1 MENLCEKHEGYKFGC
16 EFAERVASLSL
27 NLCAAL
33 VSAGAS
39 VGLSESFAA
48 RMCAAYSLCGAEVA
62 ALPSHVQISVRACGV
77 TITQLKRI
85 YGANNDLS
93 LLEDCSRVLRLAEGG
108 AELEEV
114 EEELGRALMSK
125 PSRFTHFG
133 GGLACGSFCAFFGGS
148 VSDALICFIVGLV
161 TAVLSSALSKRGSGG
176 AARTLLLSAAGGA
189 LSLILCHAADLLGIG
204 TSPSLV
210 ILGSIMT
217 VIPGLQLCNALRD
230 LLSGDL
236 LSGAY
241 RILGGLAATAAIV
254 AGYAFSRV
262 ALGFLG
268 TEEVFHPRSGVG
280 AVVVSYI
287 TCAVGSAGFCLMFNA
302 RAKRVLSGA
311 FAALLTY
318 SLYLLALPAGAF
330 ICTFISAFAAY
341 VQAYAFAQVYKIP
354 WGVFLTPAV
363 VALLPGASHYYA
375 AEYSAAGDFGRA
387 AFYGADCA
395 AYLAAIA
402 AGLSAAA
409 VVLRILSYARS
420 RVVAVFLRKNTR
432 LHGK

>member
-1 MENLCEKHEGYKFGC
+1 
-16 EFAERVASLSL
+16 
-27 NLCAAL
+27 
-33 VSAGAS
+33 
-39 VGLSESFAA
+39 
-48 RMCAAYSLCGAEVA
+48 
-62 ALPSHVQISVRACGV
+62 
-77 TITQLKRI
+77 
-85 YGANNDLS
+85 
-93 LLEDCSRVLRLAEGG
+93 
-108 AELEEV
+108 
-114 EEELGRALMSK
+114 
-125 PSRFTHFG
+125 
-133 GGLACGSFCAFFGGS
+133 
-148 VSDALICFIVGLV
+148 
-161 TAVLSSALSKRGSGG
+161 
-176 AARTLLLSAAGGA
+176 
-189 LSLILCHAADLLGIG
+189 
-204 TSPSLV
+204 
-210 ILGSIMT
+210 MT
-217 VIPGLQLCNALRD
+217 VRPGLQLCNALRA
-230 LLSGDL
+230 LLSGARR
-236 LSGAY
+236 SGAY

-311 FAALLTY
+311 LAALLTY

-354 WGVFLTPAV
+354 SGVFLTPAV
-363 VALLPGASHYYA
+363 VPLLPGASLYYA
-375 AEYSAAGDFGRA
+375 AEYSAAGDFERA